1 MNSELIKKRNLF
13 KQQFKK
19 RCFQFSVKVLKV
31 SELLRKERI
40 NWIPIDQLIR
50 SATSIGANIV
60 EGGNSTSKK
69 EFINYFQ
76 IALKSASETL
86 YWLSL
91 LKEINFDSD
100 QPEDIS
106 TEEIMIDDLI
116 TECVEIKKMLST
128 IILNTKDNSKL
139 YRNSEL

>member
-1 MNSELIKKRNLF
+1 MNLELNKKNSF

-19 RCFQFSVKVLKV
+19 RCFNFSL
-31 SELLRKERI
+31 SILSIAEILRNKQS
-40 NWIPIDQLIR
+40 NWILIDQLIR

-86 YWLSL
+86 YWLYLIKETNLTQAKTIDSL
-91 LKEINFDSD
+91 IN
-100 QPEDIS
+100 
-106 TEEIMIDDLI
+106 
-116 TECVEIKKMLST
+116 ECLEIKKLLST
-128 IILNTKDNSKL
+128 IILNTKSNSKF
-139 YRNSEL
+139 

>member
-1 MNSELIKKRNLF
+1 MNLELKNKNTF

-19 RCFQFSVKVLKV
+19 RCFNFSL
-31 SELLRKERI
+31 SILRLAEILRRKQS
-40 NWIPIDQLIR
+40 NWILIDQLIR

-86 YWLSL
+86 YWLYL
-91 LKEINFDSD
+91 IKEINLA
-100 QPEDIS
+100 QAK
-106 TEEIMIDDLI
+106 TIDELI
-116 TECVEIKKMLST
+116 NECVEIKKLLST
-128 IILNTKDNSKL
+128 IILNTKNNYKF
-139 YRNSEL
+139 

>member
-1 MNSELIKKRNLF
+1 MNEELERRNTF

-19 RCFQFSVKVLKV
+19 RCFLFSIQTLKLAEPLRESRNNWVLV
-31 SELLRKERI
+31 
-40 NWIPIDQLIR
+40 DQLIR

-86 YWLSL
+86 YWLAL
-91 LKEINFDSD
+91 LQEINLKHKDSL
-100 QPEDIS
+100 
-106 TEEIMIDDLI
+106 TNLMN
-116 TECVEIKKMLST
+116 ECTEIKKLIST
-128 IILNTKDNSKL
+128 IIINTKSNS
-139 YRNSEL
+139 RF